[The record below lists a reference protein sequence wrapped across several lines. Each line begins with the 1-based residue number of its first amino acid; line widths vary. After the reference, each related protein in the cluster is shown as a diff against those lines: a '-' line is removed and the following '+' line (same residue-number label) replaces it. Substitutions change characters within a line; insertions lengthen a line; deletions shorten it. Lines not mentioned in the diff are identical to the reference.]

1 MASMHHPAESDQI
14 AASRDDEVVLG
25 VDTHKDLHVA
35 AVLTPV
41 GALLASATFPTT
53 ADGYAHLLA
62 WACEHGTGYGGL
74 LWPHRGGLT
83 WLHHTAPLVA
93 HLSWSWVLH
102 VATTPAGLGPH
113 EAALVGPY
121 RTAIATEPSVGP
133 VSRAPAPTAPP

>member
-62 WACEHGTGYGGL
+62 WACTSPRTSVTPPTTQSPSPVPTGRSRRRQLRNPPPPRARTPQPRCQGRGL
-74 LWPHRGGLT
+74 PRQAQQARIPG
-83 WLHHTAPLVA
+83 
-93 HLSWSWVLH
+93 
-102 VATTPAGLGPH
+102 
-113 EAALVGPY
+113 
-121 RTAIATEPSVGP
+121 
-133 VSRAPAPTAPP
+133 SR